1 LMSCAATAP
10 GFGKTLET
18 PVGVTMAIDRS
29 LNATITLPLR
39 SGAIAWMPVV
49 AVGTAVTNGS
59 ERKEIVRVCGVSMH
73 LKIEER
79 ERARER
85 ERERESTV
93 GVIHIKN
100 AKLVAS
106 VVAQVEEPI
115 SSSELSDRRVVSN
128 QASWKVQ
135 QHIDLADGVALGS
148 AHQGLHDSLSTY

>member
-1 LMSCAATAP
+1 M
-10 GFGKTLET
+10 
-18 PVGVTMAIDRS
+18 
-29 LNATITLPLR
+29 
-39 SGAIAWMPVV
+39 
-49 AVGTAVTNGS
+49 
-59 ERKEIVRVCGVSMH
+59 CGVSMH

-135 QHIDLADGVALGS
+135 QHVDLADGVALGS